1 MTQYVSC
8 LGNALQ
14 AAGPGASEAVV
25 EVIVPGT
32 EVQRVVQG
40 VLYCGPLL
48 LPRVPGLMSSRLVS
62 IIIELY

>member
-14 AAGPGASEAVV
+14 AAGPGAGEAVV

-32 EVQRVVQG
+32 EVQEVVQG
-40 VLYCGPLL
+40 VLN
-48 LPRVPGLMSSRLVS
+48 
-62 IIIELY
+62 